1 MQNLIQNE
9 SSIADKG
16 HYIFNLQC
24 SLLWLSQ
31 RQIVFLGPLERRVHF
46 LLFSFFFLSTFFFL
60 KKEKPSFFDVK
71 PSFFLNWNST
81 ATFFFYVHFLLF
93 SFFMYIS
100 FFFSY
105 IPFFFAS
112 LPLFFCVFPGLSLQ
126 WGLIVLL
133 STY

>member
-1 MQNLIQNE
+1 MMSHIKLNRFLQPNEHAQGNLVQ
-9 SSIADKG
+9 
-16 HYIFNLQC
+16 F
-24 SLLWLSQ
+24 Q
-31 RQIVFLGPLERRVHF
+31 RSDWHCQIINFFRRVHF
-46 LLFSFFFLSTFFFL
+46 LLFSFFFLSTIFFL